1 MSVAN
6 NDAPQGTLAERYQLT
21 RLLGWGAHGEVYQA
35 QDLQIQEPVAV
46 KIFFSSR
53 EDVTR
58 FVQKEL
64 NSISKLSHP
73 NLLPFRD
80 FGECEWKGEPVHYI
94 VTPYME
100 GGNLALHLKKL
111 GPMAPEKA
119 VDVVLQLAQALSYMH
134 SRNFLHRDIKPANI
148 LLDNRQNAVLSD
160 FSISCSPETPA
171 TGPLGTPDY
180 SPPEQ
185 MSDFNSQHPRIDIY
199 GLGIT
204 LYEMIAGSNPFR
216 EISKK
221 HGQVAAIQS
230 KYFDDRISL
239 LSERNHQVP
248 QELALIVRQM
258 MSSDPEHRYQDMTMV
273 IQALLPF
280 ASSAADIFA
289 ETDSLPIP
297 KPESV
302 RWKSIA
308 ARGWHRSKQLFIDW
322 RDHLYWPYIWQ
333 LYWRKKLRI
342 GDPSDEIAEE
352 VAFLFAK
359 AQNLR
364 SESKWEQALGV
375 YHHLRML
382 EPEHVRM
389 LNHLGDTLLK
399 LKKYRQA
406 RALFDQALLID
417 PKYYSAYCNRGFAYV
432 KLRRYDRAIIDYD
445 VAIALEK
452 DKPEAYFYRA
462 HTRLDITRSYIETSD
477 FQNAS
482 RSYQQMQRDLLLARK
497 LVTTTKTVLAANQAG
512 KSKERQSI

>member
-6 NDAPQGTLAERYQLT
+6 KDLPLNTLAERYQLS

-80 FGECEWKGEPVHYI
+80 FGECEWKGEPVQYI

-100 GGNLALHLKKL
+100 GGNLALHLKKI

-119 VDVVLQLAQALSYMH
+119 IDVVMQLAQGLCYMH
-134 SRNFLHRDIKPANI
+134 GQNFLHRDIKPANI
-148 LLDNRQNAVLSD
+148 LLDDRQNAVLSD

-185 MSDFNSQHPRIDIY
+185 MSDFNSQHPRIDVY

-204 LYEMIAGSNPFR
+204 LYEMIAGTNPFR

-221 HGQVAAIQS
+221 RGQAAAIQS
-230 KYFDDRISL
+230 KYFDDSIPML
-239 LSERNHQVP
+239 GEQDERVP
-248 QELALIVRQM
+248 RKLALVVRKM
-258 MSSDPEHRYQDMTMV
+258 MSSDPKRRYQDMATV
-273 IQALLPF
+273 IQALAPF
-280 ASSAADIFA
+280 GSAAADIFA
-289 ETDSLPIP
+289 ETDAVEIP
-297 KPESV
+297 QAKPS
-302 RWKSIA
+302 RWKTIP
-308 ARGWHRSKQLFIDW
+308 GELWQKIQQWLIDW

-333 LYWRKKLRI
+333 LYWRKKFGI
-342 GDPSDEIAEE
+342 GDPSEEIAEE

-364 SESKWEQALGV
+364 SESKWQQAMGA
-375 YHHLRML
+375 YRHLRML

-399 LKKYRQA
+399 LKNYRRA
-406 RALFDQALLID
+406 MALFDQAILID

-432 KLRRYDRAIIDYD
+432 KLHRYDRAIVDYD

-452 DKPEAYFYRA
+452 GKPEGYFYRA
-462 HTRLDITRSYIETSD
+462 HTQLDITRSHIETGN
-477 FQNAS
+477 FQSAS

-497 LVTTTKTVLAANQAG
+497 LVTTTKSFSRRTKRIKTK
-512 KSKERQSI
+512 KSE